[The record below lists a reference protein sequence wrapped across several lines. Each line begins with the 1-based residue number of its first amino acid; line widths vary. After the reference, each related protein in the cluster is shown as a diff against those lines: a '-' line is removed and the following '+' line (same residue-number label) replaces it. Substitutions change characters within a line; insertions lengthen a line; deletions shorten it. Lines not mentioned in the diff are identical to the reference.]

1 MESTAYIQGKYLRI
15 YQIENDMNW
24 DFSLHSLQ
32 SWSRSKLLLSASL
45 LSLSC
50 LASAQTVKAAPPIN
64 VVIPGTG
71 VQLTQVGDDFED
83 ESWGFIPNGPKS
95 SEDIDEQQRQPLG
108 KSTNGRWYEGAKRG
122 YPDVMKRVAT
132 PEGGIPGSEGAL
144 LLKSLKTGIPGKI
157 TNEMH
162 QDDFICN
169 VQYRVGG
176 PIPVSKSPSATT
188 RVYLPPIDEWENR
201 NGPHFAFRA
210 AVKTTIMEPSKFIFA
225 PAHEKDEIYWP
236 GLFILRETK
245 KVDGKIVNNLFF
257 RVRSDRNGG
266 DFRGPDIETT
276 GWWTLG
282 LSFTPDGVVHY
293 FARPGVEDLTRE
305 DYIASALPYGYR
317 CETFRTF
324 FYNTV
329 NKDDGKSWSTGFIID
344 DPKVFVID
352 SARTASRPSPTKSR

>member
-1 MESTAYIQGKYLRI
+1 
-15 YQIENDMNW
+15 
-24 DFSLHSLQ
+24 
-32 SWSRSKLLLSASL
+32 
-45 LSLSC
+45 
-50 LASAQTVKAAPPIN
+50 
-64 VVIPGTG
+64 
-71 VQLTQVGDDFED
+71 
-83 ESWGFIPNGPKS
+83 
-95 SEDIDEQQRQPLG
+95 
-108 KSTNGRWYEGAKRG
+108 
-122 YPDVMKRVAT
+122 MKRVAT

-188 RVYLPPIDEWENR
+188 RVYLPPIEEWENR

>member
-1 MESTAYIQGKYLRI
+1 
-15 YQIENDMNW
+15 MNW

-108 KSTNGRWYEGAKRG
+108 TSTNGRWYEGAKRG

-188 RVYLPPIDEWENR
+188 RVYLPPIEEWENR